1 MAVIILTAREAE
13 AILKK
18 NGWRLV
24 RVKGSHHQYK
34 KDGNAQLA
42 SICVHKGKT
51 LSPGVIRH
59 LYEVT
64 GLDAFVA

>member
-24 RVKGSHHQYK
+24 RVKGNQHQYK
-34 KDGNAQLA
+34 KEGYAKLA
-42 SICVHKGKT
+42 SIHVHKGKT
-51 LSPGVIRH
+51 LSPGVIVS
-59 LYEVT
+59 LYKVT
-64 GLDAFVA
+64 GLDAFVV